1 MRVFCVVAYKGTN
14 YYGWEKQI
22 GQDSVQEQIEKA
34 IGKILNTEINIYA
47 SGRTD
52 AGVHAS
58 GQTFHFDINEK
69 KYETSELMYRI
80 NCVLPVD
87 IKLTSLEYL
96 DNEEFHSRYNAKSK
110 EYQYRLSLSA
120 KQPFRYDVCWLL
132 KTSDFDR
139 DLFKQAIKKFEGQH
153 DFSNFTSKEEDKD
166 NFIREIYTINVGF
179 DEENEEITVN
189 FIGNGFMRYQ
199 IRYMVGTAVA
209 VATKKEKMSFID
221 DKLTKTKIRSIVS
234 YKAQPQGLCL
244 VKVNYK

>member
-14 YYGWEKQI
+14 YYGWEKQV
-22 GQDSVQEQIEKA
+22 GQVSVQGEIEKA
-34 IGKILNTEINIYA
+34 IGKILNTEINIYG

-58 GQTFHFDINEK
+58 GQTFHFDINET
-69 KYETSELMYRI
+69 KYEASELMYRI
-80 NCVLPVD
+80 NCVLPID
-87 IKLTSLEYL
+87 IKLVSLEYL
-96 DNEEFHSRYNAKSK
+96 KEDDFHSRYNAKSK

-132 KTSDFDR
+132 KTKEFDM
-139 DLFKQAIKKFEGQH
+139 DLFKEALNKFEGQH
-153 DFSNFTSKEEDKD
+153 NFQNFTSKEEDKD
-166 NFIREIYTINVGF
+166 NFIREIYSINVGF
-179 DEENEEITVN
+179 DGENDEIFVN
-189 FIGNGFMRYQ
+189 FVGNGFMRYQ

-209 VATKKEKMSFID
+209 IATKKEKMSFID
-221 DKLTKTKIRSIVS
+221 DKLKDTKIRSIVS

>member
-14 YYGWEKQI
+14 YYGWEKQV
-22 GQDSVQEQIEKA
+22 GQNSVQAELEKA
-34 IGKILNTEINIYA
+34 IGKILNTEINIYG

-58 GQTFHFDINEK
+58 GQTFHFDIKEEK
-69 KYETSELMYRI
+69 YSADELMYRI

-96 DNEEFHSRYNAKSK
+96 KDEEFHSRYSAKSK
-110 EYQYRLSLSA
+110 EYQYRISLNA

-132 KTSDFDR
+132 RTSEFDM
-139 DLFKQAIKKFEGQH
+139 DLFTQAIKKFEGKH
-153 DFSNFTSKEEDKD
+153 NFKNFTSKEEDKND
-166 NFIREIYTINVGF
+166 FIREIFEINVGF
-179 DEENEEITVN
+179 DGENEEITVN
-189 FIGNGFMRYQ
+189 FIGDGFMRYQ

-209 VATKKEKMSFID
+209 IATKKEKISFID
-221 DKLTKTKIRSIVS
+221 EKLNETKIRSIVS

-244 VKVNYK
+244 VKVNYN

>member
-22 GQDSVQEQIEKA
+22 GQVSIQGELEQC
-34 IGKILNTEINIYA
+34 IGKILNTDINIYA

-58 GQTFHFDINEK
+58 GQTFHFDIDEA
-69 KYETSELMYRI
+69 KYSADELMYRI
-80 NCVLPVD
+80 NYVLPVD
-87 IKLTSLEYL
+87 IKIVSLEYL
-96 DNEEFHSRYNAKSK
+96 KDEDFHSRYSAKSK
-110 EYQYRLSLSA
+110 EYQYRISLNA

-132 KTSDFDR
+132 KTSEFDM
-139 DLFKQAIKKFEGQH
+139 DLFKEAIKKFEGQH
-153 DFSNFTSKEEDKD
+153 NFKNFTSKEEDKD
-166 NFIREIYTINVGF
+166 DFVREIFEINVGF
-179 DEENEEITVN
+179 DGENDEITIN
-189 FIGNGFMRYQ
+189 FVGNGFMRYQ

-209 VATKKEKMSFID
+209 IATKKKKMSFIE
-221 DKLTKTKIRSIVS
+221 DKLNNTKIRSIVS

>member
-1 MRVFCVVAYKGTN
+1 MYKGTH
-14 YYGWEKQI
+14 YFGWEKQV
-22 GQDSVQEQIEKA
+22 GQNSVQAELEKA
-34 IGKILNTEINIYA
+34 IGKILNTEINIYG

-58 GQTFHFDINEK
+58 GQTFHFDIKEEK
-69 KYETSELMYRI
+69 YSADELMYRI

-96 DNEEFHSRYNAKSK
+96 NDEEFHSRYSAKSK
-110 EYQYRLSLSA
+110 EYQYRISLNA

-132 KTSDFDR
+132 RTSEFDM
-139 DLFKQAIKKFEGQH
+139 DLFTQAIKKFEGKH
-153 DFSNFTSKEEDKD
+153 NFKNFTSKEEDKD
-166 NFIREIYTINVGF
+166 DFVRKIFEINVGF
-179 DEENEEITVN
+179 DGENEEITVN
-189 FIGNGFMRYQ
+189 FIGDGFMRYQ

-209 VATKKEKMSFID
+209 IATKKEKISFINE
-221 DKLTKTKIRSIVS
+221 KLNETKRRSIVS